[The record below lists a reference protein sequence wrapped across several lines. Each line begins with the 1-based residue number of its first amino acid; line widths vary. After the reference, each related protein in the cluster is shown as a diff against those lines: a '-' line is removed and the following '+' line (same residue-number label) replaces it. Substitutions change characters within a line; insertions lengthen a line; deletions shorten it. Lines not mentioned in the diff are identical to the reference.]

1 MATDPPLVLVARD
14 PDAPGLELSVN
25 FGLFASREATAAE
38 LDDLGTA
45 LRNEV
50 AQVAVVSELRH
61 ELEGETEISVHQVK
75 IQLPS
80 DELPHDDFELGELA
94 GRLMSV
100 AEAWARASIAERHVE
115 IPA

>member
-1 MATDPPLVLVARD
+1 MTTDPPLVLVAKE

-38 LDDLGTA
+38 LEDLGAA

-50 AQVAVVSELRH
+50 AQVAVVSEQRH
-61 ELEGETEISVHQVK
+61 ELEGATEIAVHQVK

-80 DELPHDDFELGELA
+80 AELPDDEFERGELA
-94 GRLMSV
+94 GRLT
-100 AEAWARASIAERHVE
+100 A
-115 IPA
+115 